1 LKDKIIKDMLGTLPY
16 TGLEQNGTLSIFYF
30 DKNSFNFPKKHV
42 ELIKSGAFRII
53 PVIRILDQNRNTL
66 IVVADTPD
74 SYWHT
79 KTSNKVL
86 YVPQHQ
92 FSPLIDFA
100 IGGWSMQVAM
110 ETVEIQA
117 VYEFILPVAEVEFL
131 SNVSVRFVNENEL
144 KSFLDPLL

>member
-1 LKDKIIKDMLGTLPY
+1 M
-16 TGLEQNGTLSIFYF
+16 
-30 DKNSFNFPKKHV
+30 
-42 ELIKSGAFRII
+42 
-53 PVIRILDQNRNTL
+53 
-66 IVVADTPD
+66 VADTPD

-92 FSPLIDFA
+92 FSALIDFA

-117 VYEFILPVAEVEFL
+117 VYEFILPVADVESL
-131 SNVSVRFVNENEL
+131 SNVSVKFVNENEL